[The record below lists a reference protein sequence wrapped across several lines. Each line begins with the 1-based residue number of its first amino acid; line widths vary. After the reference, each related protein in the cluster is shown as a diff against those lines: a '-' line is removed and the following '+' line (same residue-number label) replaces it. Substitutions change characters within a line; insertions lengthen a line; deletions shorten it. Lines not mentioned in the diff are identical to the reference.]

1 MKHSSG
7 SMGFKN
13 MARNMESGGL
23 AYGISEGNKDC
34 VESVRGHSGYLT
46 AKDLVTVCSCPE
58 SLSEAE
64 FKTKG
69 QVRWFSRQRDLP
81 LT

>member
-1 MKHSSG
+1 
-7 SMGFKN
+7 
-13 MARNMESGGL
+13 MERRRGAAL
-23 AYGISEGNKDC
+23 VVSEGNKDC

-69 QVRWFSRQRDLP
+69 QVRWFSRQS
-81 LT
+81 TCHVS